1 MRTLSHPLI
10 IVGCLLAAT
19 SASGQAPESDRGA
32 GGASSQAWAELY
44 TEYCA
49 VCHGA
54 DLTGESQG
62 TPLVGVDLM
71 HGNSVEELID
81 TIGKGV
87 PGTGMEEFSSE
98 LSDTQIRMLAIFIS
112 EERAQTPFPDW
123 RIHAPV
129 EVPTGTQSTELH
141 DYRIDTVIDGLDPLP
156 YSIAPLPDGR
166 ILLTEKTRGLTVIST
181 DGEQSD
187 LIVGAPEGYAD
198 DVDTRSQRMSNGWIL
213 DVAPHPEFE
222 DNGWIYLSFTDRC
235 TECNEL
241 VDRISRFAKSRRG
254 SPVSGLK
261 LIRGRIR
268 DGRWVDEEI
277 LWEMDSSLYTAGTDM
292 AAGGRIAFDQAG
304 HLFLSFGMRAV
315 GYTGIQDLDRPWGKI
330 HRMHDDGRVPE
341 DNPFLDVPDA
351 VPTIW
356 TYGHRSPHG
365 LEYDPLTGQLWET
378 EMGPRSGD
386 EVNLLVAGQNYGWP
400 LTSKGVHYN
409 GKPVDGEGLG
419 IDYDLA
425 EIEQPIVDL
434 TPGVAVS
441 SFVVYNAEAFPKWSG
456 NLLVGSL
463 GGSDLYRFVIEDG
476 SLSHRETVVENLAR
490 IRDVEIG
497 PDGDVLL
504 LLEAESGSQIVRI
517 SPVAN

>member
-1 MRTLSHPLI
+1 MRTLLRPLV

-19 SASGQAPESDRGA
+19 SAPGQAPQSDRGA
-32 GGASSQAWAELY
+32 GDAGSQAWTKLY

-54 DLTGESQG
+54 DLKGESQG
-62 TPLVGVDLM
+62 TPLVGKGLM
-71 HGNSVEELID
+71 HGNSVEELIV

-123 RIHAPV
+123 RIHEPV
-129 EVPTGTQSTELH
+129 EVPTDTQSTELH
-141 DYRIDTVIDGLDPLP
+141 DYRIDTVIDG
-156 YSIAPLPDGR
+156 R
-166 ILLTEKTRGLTVIST
+166 ILLTEKTRGLTVVSK

-187 LIVGAPEGYAD
+187 LIIGAPEGYAD
-198 DVDTRSQRMSNGWIL
+198 DADTRSQRLSNGWIL

-241 VDRISRFAKSRRG
+241 VDQISRFVRSSRG

-304 HLFLSFGMRAV
+304 HLFLSFGMRGV
-315 GYTGIQDLDRPWGKI
+315 GYKGIQDLDRPWGKI

-341 DNPFLDVPDA
+341 DNPFLDVQGA

-386 EVNLLVAGQNYGWP
+386 EVNQLVEGQNYGWP
-400 LTSKGVHYN
+400 LTSMGVHYN
-409 GKPVDGEGLG
+409 GKPVDGE
-419 IDYDLA
+419 
-425 EIEQPIVDL
+425 
-434 TPGVAVS
+434 
-441 SFVVYNAEAFPKWSG
+441 
-456 NLLVGSL
+456 
-463 GGSDLYRFVIEDG
+463 
-476 SLSHRETVVENLAR
+476 
-490 IRDVEIG
+490 
-497 PDGDVLL
+497 
-504 LLEAESGSQIVRI
+504 
-517 SPVAN
+517 